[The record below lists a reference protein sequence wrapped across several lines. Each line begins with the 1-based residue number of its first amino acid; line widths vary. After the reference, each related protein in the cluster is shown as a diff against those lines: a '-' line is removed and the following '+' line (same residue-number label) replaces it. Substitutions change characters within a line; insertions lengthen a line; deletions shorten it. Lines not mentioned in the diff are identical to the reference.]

1 MFSKC
6 KLNIFLLIVGYA
18 KALTYIFDL
27 MAVSEEIMDSNM
39 E

>member
-6 KLNIFLLIVGYA
+6 KLNISLLIVGYA

-27 MAVSEEIMDSNM
+27 MAMSGEIMGF
-39 E
+39 

>member
-6 KLNIFLLIVGYA
+6 KFNIFLLIVGYA

-27 MAVSEEIMDSNM
+27 MAVSGEIMGF
-39 E
+39 